1 MSKCILILVLL
12 LGSTLASYGAQSEL
26 RGVYMEIT
34 NNQKFGVLPLV
45 QDGDWRRLCRNLKL
59 LGINAIFPNVVSPAG
74 ALYPSD
80 VVGVQSTEKN
90 QRINPNNKE
99 LLATSDKVELPQ
111 EIDMTSSDIL
121 QKIITAA
128 HNEGLEVHA
137 WTIEW
142 FKAPKSTDPSRLMQD
157 AAGNTTNT
165 LCPSQPVNSDLMRR
179 MIMELVQ
186 RYDVDGI
193 QYDYMRFP
201 SNKYCYCR
209 HCREGF
215 EKILGRPVPNW
226 LAEVTP
232 GGQWEKK
239 YLDYLYGT
247 LNSFVREMYPLIKK
261 LKPKIAVSAAV
272 WAKDEGSQV
281 PSVRQDWGEW
291 VRAGALDFI
300 VPMNYG
306 NDWILSHYEEFARNE
321 ARQVAGK
328 IPLVFGLGAY
338 ADTPEGLVSAVKSSR
353 DLKGS
358 GFIIYTLTE
367 KTFREHLPELHQ
379 KVWSGSARVPSFGRL
394 L

>member
-1 MSKCILILVLL
+1 MFICALALL
-12 LGSTLASYGAQSEL
+12 FIIGSSPASFGAQSEL

-74 ALYPSD
+74 AVYPSN
-80 VVGVQSTEKN
+80 VVGEISAEKA
-90 QRINPNNKE
+90 QKGDVPIKIKE
-99 LLATSDKVELPQ
+99 QT
-111 EIDMTSSDIL
+111 SDIL

-142 FKAPKSTDPSRLMQD
+142 FKSPKSTDPSRLMRD

-272 WAKDEGSQV
+272 WAKDDGSQV